1 MISNIKTVK
10 MAGLQRYIV
19 QYIEKS
25 RLRELDMASRV
36 RWMMVAYN
44 ASANALGMFA
54 PVITIVLAAVL
65 AAKGE
70 SLGLGGSGDGKK
82 GLDTET
88 AFTAVAILGMVTHP
102 ANMVMTIV
110 PRIVAAFAS
119 FERIQA
125 FLTDE
130 SRSDERD
137 VASRFDFGQYF
148 VQLMY

>member
-19 QYIEKS
+19 QYIEKL

-54 PVITIVLAAVL
+54 PVITIVLAA
-65 AAKGE
+65 KGE
-70 SLGLGGSGDGKK
+70 GLGLGGSGDGKK

-119 FERIQA
+119 FERVQA

-148 VQLMY
+148 VQLVY